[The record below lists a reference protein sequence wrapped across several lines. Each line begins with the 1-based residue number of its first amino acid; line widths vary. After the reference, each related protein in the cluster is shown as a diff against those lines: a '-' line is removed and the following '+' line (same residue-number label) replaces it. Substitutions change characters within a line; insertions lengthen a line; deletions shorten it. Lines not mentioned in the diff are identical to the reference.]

1 MPSYKVKSQIRRGE
15 EKDGTIERK
24 VYYPGDTVELDEH
37 EAYSIRHALED
48 PPKRPS
54 REPEVVMRARAR
66 RTDSGDDLENVPGAE
81 PPSQEEEDA
90 LESIRKRPDNP
101 DSGVMLHWQ
110 TNAETANRPLRTG
123 AAADKTLS
131 VGHGFE
137 RAHAEPEQPLNVSM
151 GQPFGGLAHYGPP
164 RPLENVTEMEKEDAK
179 AISEAEE
186 KTANR
191 PGAAPRPPASQL
203 PAQPAPPARPATP
216 APAPPAAPKK

>member
-1 MPSYKVKSQIRRGE
+1 MPSYKVKSMIRRGE
-15 EKDGTIERK
+15 EKEGVIERK
-24 VYYPGDTVELDEH
+24 TFYPGDTVELDEH

-66 RTDSGDDLENVPGAE
+66 RSDSGDDLENLPGAE

-101 DSGVMLHWQ
+101 DSGVLIHWQ
-110 TNAETANRPLRTG
+110 TNAETANRPLRTA

-137 RAHAEPEQPLNVSM
+137 RAHAEPEQQANVSM

-164 RPLENVTEMEKEDAK
+164 RPWGNVTEMEKEDLK
-179 AISEAEE
+179 ATGEGGEQA
-186 KTANR
+186 
-191 PGAAPRPPASQL
+191 PGTKPLPPKPPAAGTNPPPAAPRP
-203 PAQPAPPARPATP
+203 TP
-216 APAPPAAPKK
+216 APAPPAPPKK